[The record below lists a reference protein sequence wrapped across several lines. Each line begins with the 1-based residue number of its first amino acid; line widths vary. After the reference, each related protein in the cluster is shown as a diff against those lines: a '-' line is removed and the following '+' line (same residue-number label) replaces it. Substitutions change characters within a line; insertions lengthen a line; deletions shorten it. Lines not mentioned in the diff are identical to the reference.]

1 MRRQSQLAE
10 ALADARRR
18 TDELFTLLVPDAF
31 YDRPIPERHRN
42 IFYLGHLEAF
52 DWNLICRKTLDLP
65 SFHPEF
71 DKLFEFGIDPPAG
84 RLPEDQPKDWP
95 SVDEVKRYN
104 THVRQAVIRALTS
117 GDVPEQLWRVAIEH
131 RLMHAETF
139 AYMLHNLP
147 ADRKIEP
154 PGVAAR
160 ILGPPVSRAM
170 IEVPAGGAT
179 LGRRRGNGFG
189 WDNEFDEHTVDVPA
203 FAIDNYKV
211 TNGDYLEFVKAGA
224 DPPHFWVRRG
234 DEWLQRTMFGHA
246 PLPLTWPVYVTQQ
259 QASSYAAWIGKALP
273 TEPQF
278 HRAAYLPALTPAF
291 TPTRTPART
300 PDPTSRDCKE
310 RFPDA
315 GNYNFDHWN
324 PVPVNAHAPGQML
337 GNGWEWTSTVFQ
349 PFPGFEP
356 FPFYPGYSA
365 NFFDGDHYVLKGA
378 SARTAACFLRPSFR
392 NWFRPDYPYVYAG
405 FRCVEN

>member
-1 MRRQSQLAE
+1 MGRQSHLAE
-10 ALADARRR
+10 ALANARQR
-18 TDELFTLLVPDAF
+18 TDDLFAVLVPDAF

-52 DWNLICRKTLDLP
+52 DWNLICRKTLEMP

-71 DKLFEFGIDPPAG
+71 DKLFEFGIDPPVG
-84 RLPEDQPKDWP
+84 QLPADQPSDWP
-95 SVDEVKRYN
+95 SVAEIEQYN
-104 THVRQAVIRALTS
+104 ARIRQAIDKALDRS
-117 GDVPEQLWRVAIEH
+117 EVPEQIWHVAIEH

-147 ADRKIEP
+147 AERKIEP
-154 PGVAAR
+154 PGIAASV
-160 ILGPPVSRAM
+160 LGPPISPAM
-170 IEVPAGGAT
+170 LEVPSGPAT
-179 LGRRRGNGFG
+179 LGRTRGNGFG
-189 WDNEFDEHTVDVPA
+189 WDNEFDQHAVDVPS
-203 FAIDNYKV
+203 FAIDAYKV
-211 TNGDYLEFVKAGA
+211 TNGEYLKFVQEGA
-224 DPPHFWVRRG
+224 DPPPFWLRRG
-234 DEWLQRTMFGHA
+234 DEWFQRTMFGQT

-259 QASSYAAWIGKALP
+259 QAAAYAGWTGKSLP
-273 TEPQF
+273 TEAQF
-278 HRAAYLPALTPAF
+278 HRAAYTAP
-291 TPTRTPART
+291 RG
-300 PDPTSRDCKE
+300 
-310 RFPDA
+310 A
-315 GNYNFDHWN
+315 GNYDFQSWD
-324 PVPVNAHAPGQML
+324 PVPVNAYSPGEML